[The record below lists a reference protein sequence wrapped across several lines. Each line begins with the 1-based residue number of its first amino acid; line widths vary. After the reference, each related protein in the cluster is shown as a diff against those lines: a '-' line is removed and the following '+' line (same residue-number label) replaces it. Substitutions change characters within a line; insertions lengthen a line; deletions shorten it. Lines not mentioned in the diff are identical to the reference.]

1 MFHSNNLKSHA
12 RRTVGTMPALLVLMA
27 AVILV
32 STPAALTAI
41 KPAVNVPP
49 PVIWSA
55 PVNLGAVINSTAA
68 DQQPAISP
76 DGLSLYFTSNRVAGS
91 LGGFDMYVS
100 QRASILDS
108 WGPPMNLGPACQHH
122 VRRGERGLLTRRS

>member
-1 MFHSNNLKSHA
+1 ML
-12 RRTVGTMPALLVLMA
+12 TLLVLMA
-27 AVILV
+27 SVILV
-32 STPAALTAI
+32 PNPPALTAI
-41 KPAVNVPP
+41 TPAVNVPP

-55 PVNLGAVINSTAA
+55 PVHLGAVINSTAA

-91 LGGFDMYVS
+91 LGGFDMYVV

-108 WGPPMNLGPACQHH
+108 WGPPMNLGPA
-122 VRRGERGLLTRRS
+122 VNTTFDEVN